1 MSHQEQLLPNGTSGR
16 HAVQLFLCGVA
27 RGMCSFPYGLPESFY
42 TRFLYSFIRSNVKS
56 TVTVFCSMHFN
67 GKTAAVPSLVRSGH
81 CSEPQGGW
89 RGYEQAVKINAANF
103 SEV

>member
-1 MSHQEQLLPNGTSGR
+1 
-16 HAVQLFLCGVA
+16 
-27 RGMCSFPYGLPESFY
+27 
-42 TRFLYSFIRSNVKS
+42 
-56 TVTVFCSMHFN
+56 MHFN
-67 GKTAAVPSLVRSGH
+67 GKTAAVPSLVWSGH